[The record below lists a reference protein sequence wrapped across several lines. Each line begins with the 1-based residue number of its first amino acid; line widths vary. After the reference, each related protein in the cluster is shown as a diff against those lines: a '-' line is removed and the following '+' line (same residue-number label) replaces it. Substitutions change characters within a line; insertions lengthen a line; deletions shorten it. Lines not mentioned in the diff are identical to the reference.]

1 MSPTNAQ
8 TGFAMNMPSAWKL
21 ERDADDI
28 VWLILDKPG
37 TSTNVL
43 SRPVLE
49 ELGQKVDSLAADLPK
64 GVVVRSGKPSGFV
77 AGADIK
83 EFTSFKSATDAYGL
97 IRAGQLVLDKLEAL
111 PCPTVA
117 AIQGFALGGGLELAL
132 ACRYRVAVGD
142 ERLTLGLPE
151 VQLGIHPGFGGTV
164 RTVRLIGVKP
174 AMEMMLTGRP
184 VRADKALRLGLVDR
198 LVTAAD
204 LESAARDIIAKK
216 PPRHRPPFGE
226 QVLSWPIVR
235 SFVKP
240 ALLAQVAGKAKRE
253 HYPAPYAIVDL
264 WADHGARGSQAF
276 ESEARSIAHLFT
288 SETARNLVRVFLL
301 QDRLKAMGG
310 KSVAPVKHVHVVG
323 AGVMGGDIAAWC
335 ALRGLTVTLQDRG
348 AEYIEPALK
357 RANELFEK
365 RIREPARRADARER
379 LRADVE
385 GQGVPDADVVVEA
398 IFENLEAKQELY
410 ARLEPRMKSSALLAT
425 NTSSITLEPLAAK
438 LARPERLVGLHFF
451 NPVAQMPLIEIVSGA
466 QTDGA
471 AAQAALAFARKLDKL
486 PVPCQSAPGFIVNR
500 VLMPY
505 LHEAMYAAQEGVP
518 MAVIDKAAVDFGM
531 PMGPI
536 ELADVVGLDVASH
549 VGKII
554 AAELSRPAPD
564 LSQLDALLAQKRL
577 GRKSGSGFY
586 EWKEGKAVKPPAA
599 GVTAPPDL
607 IDRLILVLVNECV
620 AVLREGV
627 ASEAD
632 LIDAAVIFG
641 TGFAPF
647 RGGPLAYAKSRGG
660 AEVVARLA
668 ELETRYGSRFRADP
682 GWNSLQSA
690 AGAAGNADS
699 AIATLRAPG
708 KA

>member
-1 MSPTNAQ
+1 
-8 TGFAMNMPSAWKL
+8 MNTAPAWKM

-28 VWLILDKPG
+28 VWLTLDKPG
-37 TSTNVL
+37 SSTNVL
-43 SRPVLE
+43 GHAILE
-49 ELGQKVDSLAADLPK
+49 ELDSLLEPLAADPPK
-64 GVVVRSGKPSGFV
+64 GVVIRSGKANGFV

-83 EFTSFKSATDAYGL
+83 EFTGFKSATDAYTL
-97 IRAGQLVLDKLEAL
+97 IRGGQLVFDRIESL

-117 AIQGFALGGGLELAL
+117 ALHGFVLGGGMELAL

-142 ERLTLGLPE
+142 ERLSLGLPE

-184 VRADKALRLGLVDR
+184 VRADKALRLGLVDKI
-198 LVTAAD
+198 VTAAD
-204 LESAARDIIAKK
+204 IESGARELINKK
-216 PPRHRPPFGE
+216 PPTHRPPFSE
-226 QVLSWPIVR
+226 AVLSWPIVR

-240 ALLAQVAGKAKRE
+240 ALIAQVAGKVKRE

-264 WADHGARGSQAF
+264 WAQHGARGQQAY

-288 SETARNLVRVFLL
+288 TETARNLIRVFML

-310 KSVAPVKHVHVVG
+310 KGSPPVSHVHVVG

-348 AEYIEPALK
+348 LEYIEPAIK
-357 RANELFEK
+357 RAHELFEK
-365 RIREPARRADARER
+365 RVKDPGSRADARRRIEP
-379 LRADVE
+379 DVE
-385 GQGVPDADVVVEA
+385 GAGVEDADVVIEA
-398 IFENLEAKQELY
+398 IFENLEAKQALY
-410 ARLEPRMKSSALLAT
+410 AKLEPRMKPTALLAT
-425 NTSSITLEPLAAK
+425 NTSSITLEPLAQK
-438 LARPERLVGLHFF
+438 LANPGRLVGLHFF
-451 NPVAQMPLIEIVSGA
+451 NPVAQMPLIEIVSGEK
-466 QTDGA
+466 TDA
-471 AAQAALAFARKLDKL
+471 SAAQAALAFARRLDKL
-486 PVPCQSAPGFIVNR
+486 PVPCRSAPGFIVNR

-518 MAVIDKAAVDFGM
+518 LAVIDKAAVDFGM
-531 PMGPI
+531 PMGPV

-554 AAELSRPAPD
+554 AAELGHAAPD
-564 LSQLDALLAQKRL
+564 LAQLDSLVTQKRL
-577 GRKSGSGFY
+577 GRKTGAGFY
-586 EWKEGKAVKPPAA
+586 EWKDGKAVKPPAGA
-599 GVTAPPDL
+599 ATAPPDL

-620 AVLREGV
+620 ATLREGV

-647 RGGPLAYAKSRGG
+647 RGGPLAYARSRGV

-668 ELETRYGSRFRADP
+668 ELAERYGSRFRPDE
-682 GWNSLQSA
+682 GWKQLETA
-690 AGAAGNADS
+690 
-699 AIATLRAPG
+699 G